1 MPTDLAQVLGQVD
14 WFYVV
19 VLALLAFVATL
30 IGNVLAFSHRI
41 VAAVLSAVVFAGF
54 FVVLTYYPHHLPL
67 PTAPVGQKAAAPAP
81 APVAQPA
88 QTPAQRRP
96 SNPITDI
103 TPPPPAG
110 TPTPAR

>member
-1 MPTDLAQVLGQVD
+1 MPFVLAQVD

-19 VLALLAFVATL
+19 VLALLVFVATL
-30 IGNVLAFSHRI
+30 IGNVLAFGGRI
-41 VAAVLSAVVFAGF
+41 VAAVLSAIVFAGF
-54 FVVLTYYPHHLPL
+54 FVALTYYPHHLPL

-81 APVAQPA
+81 PPPAPTA

-96 SNPITDI
+96 ANPVQDI
-103 TPPPPAG
+103 TPPPQPG